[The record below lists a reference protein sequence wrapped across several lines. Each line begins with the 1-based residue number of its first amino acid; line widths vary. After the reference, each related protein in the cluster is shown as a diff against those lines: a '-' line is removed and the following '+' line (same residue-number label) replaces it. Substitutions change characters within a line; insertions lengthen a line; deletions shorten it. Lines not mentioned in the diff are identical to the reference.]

1 MDEIQDSQN
10 EIVNEL
16 VKMNKRL
23 NGIHSWLAAFIVIS
37 VLFYL
42 IVLGIVVFPF

>member
-1 MDEIQDSQN
+1 MGEIQDPQN
-10 EIVNEL
+10 EIVKEL

-37 VLFYL
+37 VFFYL

>member
-1 MDEIQDSQN
+1 VGEIQDSQN
-10 EIVNEL
+10 EIVKEL

-23 NGIHSWLAAFIVIS
+23 NGIHSWLAAFIVIT

-42 IVLGIVVFPF
+42 VVLGIIVFPF

>member
-1 MDEIQDSQN
+1 
-10 EIVNEL
+10 
-16 VKMNKRL
+16 MNKRL

-42 IVLGIVVFPF
+42 IVLGIIVFPF